1 MAKTET
7 LAPRGAT
14 APPAA
19 PGVGQRPRRPAW
31 TRLEPLLWIGPA
43 ILLIIGVVLVP
54 VVLMFRTAFHEID
67 AIGFDHGWAGWANF
81 EALFQ
86 EPALGAV
93 ITRTVVWVVV
103 VVIATVLVS
112 LLLAQLFNQNFPGR
126 RVARWALIAPWAAS
140 VFMTAVVFR
149 WMLDSRSGLINI
161 FLRDIGVL
169 PELGTAQADWLG
181 RPSAALWWMI
191 GVAVFVSVPFTVY
204 AILAGL
210 QSIPGDVYEAAVLD
224 GASAWRTY
232 LSITLPL
239 LRPALLVAVLINIM
253 NVFNSFPIIWA
264 MTGGG
269 PGDETAT
276 TTIFMYQL
284 KSSSI
289 AESAAMSVVNFGIV
303 IVLVGLFIRA
313 SNGKSQVQS

>member
-1 MAKTET
+1 MARTAT
-7 LAPRGAT
+7 LPR
-14 APPAA
+14 PPAA
-19 PGVGQRPRRPAW
+19 VSAKPDGPPRRRRRSRWAG
-31 TRLEPLLWIGPA
+31 LEPLIWIGPA

-67 AIGFDHGWAGWANF
+67 AIGFDHGFVGFANF

-86 EPALGAV
+86 EPSLRAV
-93 ITRTVVWVVV
+93 VMRTVLWVVV
-103 VVIATVLVS
+103 VVTVTVIVS
-112 LLLAQLFNQNFPGR
+112 LLLAQLFNQSFPGR

-161 FLRDIGVL
+161 FLHDIGL
-169 PELGTAQADWLG
+169 LTELGTAQADWLG
-181 RPSAALWWMI
+181 RPSVAIWWMM
-191 GVAVFVSVPFTVY
+191 GVAVFVSVPFTTY

-210 QSIPGDVYEAAVLD
+210 QGIPGDVYEAAVLD

-232 LSITLPL
+232 LSVTLPL
-239 LRPALLVAVLINIM
+239 LRPALLVAILINVM

-303 IVLVGLFIRA
+303 IVLVGLFVKA
-313 SNGKSQVQS
+313 SSGKSQVQS

>member
-1 MAKTET
+1 MARTVT
-7 LAPRGAT
+7 LTPLPEAARA
-14 APPAA
+14 ARSSEPA
-19 PGVGQRPRRPAW
+19 RRRRSAW
-31 TRLEPLLWIGPA
+31 AALEPLVWIGPA

-54 VVLMFRTAFHEID
+54 VVLMFRTAFHRID
-67 AIGFDHGWAGWANF
+67 AIGFDHGWAGWENF
-81 EALFQ
+81 EALLR

-93 ITRTVVWVVV
+93 VVRTLVWVVAV
-103 VVIATVLVS
+103 VAVTMACSLV
-112 LLLAQLFNQNFPGR
+112 LAQLFNQEFPGR
-126 RVARWALIAPWAAS
+126 RVARWALVAPWAAS

-149 WMLDSRSGLINI
+149 WMLDSRSGLINL
-161 FLRDIGVL
+161 FLHDIGVL

-181 RPSAALWWMI
+181 RPSVALWWMI
-191 GVAVFVSVPFTVY
+191 GVAVFVSIPFTTY

-210 QSIPGDVYEAAVLD
+210 QGIPADVYEAALLD
-224 GASAWRTY
+224 GASPWRTY
-232 LSITLPL
+232 RSVTLPL

-264 MTGGG
+264 MTAGG
-269 PGDETAT
+269 PGDQTAT

-303 IVLVGLFIRA
+303 IVLVALFVRA
-313 SNGKSQVQS
+313 SRGKSQVQS

>member
-7 LAPRGAT
+7 LAPPGA
-14 APPAA
+14 AA
-19 PGVGQRPRRPAW
+19 PTEAPGAGQRLRRPSW

-81 EALFQ
+81 EALWQ

-93 ITRTVVWVVV
+93 VVRTVVWVVV
-103 VVIATVLVS
+103 VVTATVLVS

-181 RPSAALWWMI
+181 RPAAALWWMI

-210 QSIPGDVYEAAVLD
+210 QSIPADVYEAAVLD

-232 LSITLPL
+232 RSITLPL